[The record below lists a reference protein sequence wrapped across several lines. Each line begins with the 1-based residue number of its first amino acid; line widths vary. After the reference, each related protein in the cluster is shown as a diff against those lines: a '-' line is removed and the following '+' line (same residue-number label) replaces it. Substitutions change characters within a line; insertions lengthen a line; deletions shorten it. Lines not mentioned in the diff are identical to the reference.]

1 MVNYSQGS
9 CSDTVTVP
17 AKEAIQILVFLKL
30 SLTLKTFFGAS
41 SDFIPRE
48 SRGS

>member
-9 CSDTVTVP
+9 CSNTVTVP

-30 SLTLKTFFGAS
+30 SLTKTSFGAS